1 MGYKGIEMT
10 FRVRKKHHETN
21 IFGKPTGSTLL
32 FFIRTLKNLAE
43 PEDVLISSHTF
54 SLIFGQISASTF
66 L

>member
-1 MGYKGIEMT
+1 MKLT
-10 FRVRKKHHETN
+10 FSESLQVLH
-21 IFGKPTGSTLL
+21 SY